1 MKRKTRI
8 ENGVLFQ
15 VVGSSDTIHSYY
27 DLNLIL
33 APFVM
38 PPAKPKI
45 SLLDIE
51 GMDGSLDL
59 TEANGEVKYYDR
71 EPKFTFTVF
80 PEDELTFE
88 ERQTIVSNALNGQ
101 VCKITLDKD
110 SDYYYIGRCTVDEYL
125 CDRRLCQIVIT
136 AIVAPYKIRHNA
148 TVVSVNLS
156 TAEQDVIL
164 ENGRKPVV
172 PIINCTAAASITFN
186 GVTARLAAGT
196 HKILDFQL
204 KQGNNVFT
212 VFGSGT
218 LKFTYQEGD
227 L

>member
-1 MKRKTRI
+1 MKPKKRI
-8 ENGVLFQ
+8 ESGVLFQ
-15 VVGSSDTIHSYY
+15 VVGSSDTIHSYH

-101 VCKITLDKD
+101 VCMITLDKD
-110 SDYYYIGRCTVDEYL
+110 PDYYYIGRCTVDEYL
-125 CDRRLCQIVIT
+125 CDRRLCQIVVT
-136 AIVAPYKIRHNA
+136 AIVAPYKIRHST
-148 TVVSVNLS
+148 TVVSVILS

-164 ENGRKPVV
+164 ENGRKSVV
-172 PIINCTAAASITFN
+172 PTIVCTGTASITFN
-186 GVTARLAAGT
+186 GVPARVAAGT

-212 VFGSGT
+212 ISGSGKIT
-218 LKFTYQEGD
+218 FSYQEGD